1 MANMN
6 TYFKQLEEAENLG
19 AEVIKQT
26 KIHKVL
32 RAILKLSSIPR
43 EDEFHFK
50 KRSNDL
56 LQAWTGAL
64 AAESAN
70 EAAAPAEPT
79 TTNGVKHEED
89 KTEATSPADTTK
101 TKPTEA
107 EPFKA
112 AVEEGDVAMA
122 DATEDGAAVAA
133 VTDATAEVTIDT
145 ATT

>member
-79 TTNGVKHEED
+79 TNGVKHEED

-122 DATEDGAAVAA
+122 DATENGAAVAA